1 MLSETDMTLLVAIN
15 GWDAQAWVSRLRAA
29 IPSRPVVQIGEPFDR
44 REVHYV
50 AAWKHTHGSLAGLPN
65 LEAIFALGAGVD
77 HVLADPKLPDVPLIR
92 VIDDGLTHQMS
103 EYVVMHT
110 LMHLRQHTRY
120 DAQQRQKIW
129 QDHRDQPLAREVRVG
144 ILGCGHLGQDAAR
157 KLQMMGFDVAGWNR
171 SAKTV
176 EGVPLFTGMEGL
188 DAFLAR
194 TDILVV
200 LLPLT
205 AETKG
210 ILNLSLFTKLAQN
223 GRLGGP
229 VVINSGRGGLQVE
242 ADILKAL
249 ETGILKGVTLDV
261 FENEPLPL
269 DSPLWDHTRV
279 TLTPHNAAVSHPED
293 IAAHVARQIAAI
305 EAGETPLGLVDRTRG
320 Y

>member
-1 MLSETDMTLLVAIN
+1 MTLLVAIN
-15 GWDAQAWVSRLRAA
+15 GWDAHAWVSRLRAA
-29 IPSRPVVQIGEPFDR
+29 IPNRPVVQIGEPFDR

-77 HVLADPKLPDVPLIR
+77 HVLADPKLPDVPIIR

-120 DAQQRQKIW
+120 DAQQRQNIW
-129 QDHRDQPLAREVRVG
+129 MDHRDQPLARDVRVG
-144 ILGCGHLGQDAAR
+144 LLGCGQLGQDAAR
-157 KLQMMGFDVAGWNR
+157 KLQMMGFDVMGWSR
-171 SAKTV
+171 SPKIL
-176 EGVPLFTGMEGL
+176 EGLPIFTGVEGL
-188 DAFLAR
+188 DAFLTR

-205 AETKG
+205 TETKG
-210 ILNLSLFTKLAQN
+210 ILNASLFAKLAQN

-229 VVINSGRGGLQVE
+229 VVINAGRGGLQVE

-249 ETGILKGVTLDV
+249 EINVLKAVTLDV

-269 DSPLWDHTRV
+269 DSPLWSHPSV

-293 IAAHVARQIAAI
+293 IAAHVARQIIAI
-305 EAGETPLGLVDRTRG
+305 EAGETPVGLVDRHKG